1 MRSVLSYFLFIASNQ
16 AWKTSTSLSVNTA
29 LPHIFR
35 CYHTRTN
42 LLTLQWDS
50 RRDFSTNIWKRRNM
64 ITIFGESSKVYSTSK
79 NWPIWTKNVL
89 EEALFDGLQYFSKN
103 MSTIVTKFVSSSLN
117 HVSMAFY
124 VKLQKS
130 FCIVERKEIKFPLCR
145 FEMMCGRKRSI
156 IRSWLLYLAISHT
169 KVYRISDCLHLGRRC
184 DPNSF
189 HFHYLMIVNS

>member
-1 MRSVLSYFLFIASNQ
+1 MRFQKRLFHQ
-16 AWKTSTSLSVNTA
+16 YLKTAKYDHN
-29 LPHIFR
+29 FR
-35 CYHTRTN
+35 GV
-42 LLTLQWDS
+42 
-50 RRDFSTNIWKRRNM
+50 FK
-64 ITIFGESSKVYSTSK
+64 
-79 NWPIWTKNVL
+79 
-89 EEALFDGLQYFSKN
+89 GLQYFEKLTNLDQKRTRRSVVWWAAIFLKYLKKN